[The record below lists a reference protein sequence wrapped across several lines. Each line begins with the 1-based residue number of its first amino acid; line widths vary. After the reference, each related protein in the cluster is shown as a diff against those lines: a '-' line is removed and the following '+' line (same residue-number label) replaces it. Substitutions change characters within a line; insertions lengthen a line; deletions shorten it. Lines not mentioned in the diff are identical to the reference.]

1 MKHDTAGDPVSGILW
16 TRRTTEKV
24 ADELASG
31 GIEVCPN
38 TVAKLLKE
46 LGYRLRVN
54 AKKLNQDPGRD
65 VQFAYIAAMRE
76 DFSQA
81 GLPVVSIDAKHRELV
96 GEFKNAGTTWVTEP
110 VAVLDH
116 DFLSD
121 ATGVAP
127 PYGVYDIGANE
138 ACVSVGTTHGTPDF
152 AVDNL
157 ARWWACHGRGR
168 YLEATEL
175 LVLADSGGSN
185 GARCRSW
192 KYGLQHRI
200 CDPHS
205 LTVTVCHYPSGTSKW
220 NPLNIGHSVRSAIIN
235 QLRPP
240 SDHASIFTKSA
251 PPTLAA
257 GSGRRLSSPP
267 Q

>member
-1 MKHDTAGDPVSGILW
+1 MMKHDTAGDPVSGILW

-46 LGYRLRVN
+46 LGYRLKVN
-54 AKKLNQDPGRD
+54 AKKLNRQKDPGRD

-96 GEFKNAGTTWVTEP
+96 GEFKNAGTTWVREP
-110 VAVLDH
+110 DH

-121 ATGVAP
+121 ATGVAL

-138 ACVSVGTTHGTPDF
+138 ACVSVGTTHDTPDF

-157 ARWWACHGRGR
+157 ARWWACHGRHR
-168 YLEATEL
+168 YPEATEL
-175 LVLADSGGSN
+175 LVLADSGG
-185 GARCRSW
+185 A
-192 KYGLQHRI
+192 
-200 CDPHS
+200 
-205 LTVTVCHYPSGTSKW
+205 VTVHGVEPGNTAFNTASATAIASPSLFATIRAAPRSGT
-220 NPLNIGHSVRSAIIN
+220 PLNIGHSVRSK
-235 QLRPP
+235 R
-240 SDHASIFTKSA
+240 TGR
-251 PPTLAA
+251 A
-257 GSGRRLSSPP
+257 GR
-267 Q
+267 